1 MVLLNTIFVET
12 DTFFMILWEIE
23 TSEEQH
29 LFENEIF
36 SNITNVFIV
45 TYDQFNASLLNLK
58 KKIQKNLN
66 ANFLTYITSTND
78 WYVFLCVCFFL
89 YTFLIRF

>member
-45 TYDQFNASLLNLK
+45 TYDQFNASLLN
-58 KKIQKNLN
+58 
-66 ANFLTYITSTND
+66 
-78 WYVFLCVCFFL
+78 
-89 YTFLIRF
+89 